1 MKKLLLAIALTLPTS
16 AFATMIY
23 DYDYYDETGILDD
36 VLGKTYIVEQKN
48 RTKKV
53 IKTDKKLSKV
63 LAKWEA
69 KGWDDNKGEKKVSRK
84 ETKIAKTI
92 TKMDLVPLVPV
103 EHEVNTVSVPEPSP
117 LLLLGAGL
125 VGLGISRQFLVKK

>member
-1 MKKLLLAIALTLPTS
+1 MLA
-16 AFATMIY
+16 
-23 DYDYYDETGILDD
+23 
-36 VLGKTYIVEQKN
+36 KTYIVEQKN

-92 TKMDLVPLVPV
+92 NKMSLVPIV
-103 EHEVNTVSVPEPSP
+103 EASTIEVEVPEPSP
-117 LLLLGAGL
+117 LLLIGAGL
-125 VGLGISRQFLVKK
+125 VGLGVSRKFLK